1 MATSDPVNDGEVV
14 RQPGGHRVIFNSP
27 ERVAALTPLYQDER
41 FADGRPRVPD
51 EILERMRHVTND
63 EAWGVVERG
72 HDYHF
77 QFEGNWVNLHP
88 DRVLVG
94 RAVTVRMV
102 PLRPDLQGVVRELG
116 AAEGRSGGQNTW
128 VIDTLLPGD
137 VLVVDLFGKIED
149 GTFIGDNLGTAIH
162 ARAGTGLVVDG
173 GIRDLERVL
182 QLPDFN
188 VFCRGAHPSAIYEV
202 TLAEVNGPIR
212 IGNAT
217 VLPGDVVLGTR
228 EGVSFIPAHLAEE
241 VVQRS
246 EDVRQR
252 DIFGKSRIA
261 DGIYTSGQI
270 DVSDWAAEI
279 ENDYVAWCEAQGVE
293 ANPRRK

>member
-1 MATSDPVNDGEVV
+1 
-14 RQPGGHRVIFNSP
+14 VIFNSP
-27 ERVAALTPLYQDER
+27 ERVAALTPLSTHER

-72 HDYHF
+72 HNYHF

-102 PLRPDLQGVVRELG
+102 PLRPDLQEVVEGIG

-128 VIDTLLPGD
+128 VIDTLVLGD

-149 GTFIGDNLGTAIH
+149 GTFIGDNLGTAIA

-173 GIRDLERVL
+173 GIRDLERVY

-188 VFCRGAHPSAIYEV
+188 VFCRGVHPSAILDV

-217 VLPGDVVLGTR
+217 VMPGDIVLGAR
-228 EGVSFIPAHLAEE
+228 EGVSFIPPHLAEA
-241 VVQRS
+241 VVTRS

-252 DIFGKSRIA
+252 DVFGKSRIA

-270 DVSDWAAEI
+270 DVSTWAEEI
-279 ENDYVAWCEAQGVE
+279 EADYVAWCEEQGVE
-293 ANPRRK
+293 ANPRR

>member
-1 MATSDPVNDGEVV
+1 M
-14 RQPGGHRVIFNSP
+14 IFNSP
-27 ERVAALTPLYQDER
+27 ERITALTPLYQDER
-41 FADGRPRVPD
+41 VADGRPRVPD

-63 EAWGVVERG
+63 EAWGVVECG
-72 HDYHF
+72 HNYHF

-88 DRVLVG
+88 DHVLVG

-102 PLRPDLQGVVRELG
+102 PLRPDLHGVVERVG

-137 VLVVDLFGKIED
+137 VLVVDLFSKIED
-149 GTFIGDNLGTAIH
+149 GTFIGDNLGTAIA

-173 GIRDLERVL
+173 GIRDLERVY

-188 VFCRGAHPSAIYEV
+188 VFCRGVHPSAILDV
-202 TLAEVNGPIR
+202 TVVEVNGPVR

-217 VLPGDVVLGTR
+217 VMPGDVVLGAR
-228 EGVSFIPAHLAEE
+228 EGVTFVPPHLAEE
-241 VVQRS
+241 VVGRS

-252 DIFGKSRIA
+252 DVFGKRRIA
-261 DGIYTSGQI
+261 EGIYTSGQI
-270 DVSDWAAEI
+270 DVSTWAEEI
-279 ENDYVAWCEAQGVE
+279 EADYVAWRAEQDLEATPQ
-293 ANPRRK
+293 R

>member
-1 MATSDPVNDGEVV
+1 M
-14 RQPGGHRVIFNSP
+14 IFNSP
-27 ERVAALTPLYQDER
+27 ERIAALTPLSRHER
-41 FADGRPRVPD
+41 SADGRPCVPD

-77 QFEGNWVNLHP
+77 QFEGDWVNLHP

-102 PLRPDLQGVVRELG
+102 PLLHDLQSVVESEG
-116 AAEGRSGGQNTW
+116 ATEGRGGGQNTW

-149 GTFIGDNLGTAIH
+149 GTFIGDNLGTAIA

-173 GIRDLERVL
+173 GIRDLERVY

-188 VFCRGAHPSAIYEV
+188 VFCRGVHPSAILDV

-217 VLPGDVVLGTR
+217 VMPGDVVLGAR
-228 EGVSFIPAHLAEE
+228 EGVSFIPPHLAEE
-241 VVQRS
+241 VVTRS

-252 DIFGKSRIA
+252 DVFGKSRIA

-270 DVSDWAAEI
+270 DVSSWAEEI
-279 ENDYVAWCEAQGVE
+279 ESDYVNWSKEQELE
-293 ANPRRK
+293 ANPHR

>member
-1 MATSDPVNDGEVV
+1 M
-14 RQPGGHRVIFNSP
+14 IFNSP
-27 ERVAALTPLYQDER
+27 ERITALTPLYQDER
-41 FADGRPRVPD
+41 VADGRPRVPD
-51 EILERMRHVTND
+51 QILERMRHVTND

-72 HDYHF
+72 HNYHF

-88 DRVLVG
+88 DHVLVG

-102 PLRPDLQGVVRELG
+102 PLRPDLHGVVERVG

-137 VLVVDLFGKIED
+137 VLVVDLFSKIED
-149 GTFIGDNLGTAIH
+149 GTFIGDNLGTAIA

-173 GIRDLERVL
+173 GIRDLERVY

-188 VFCRGAHPSAIYEV
+188 VFCRGVHPSAILDV
-202 TLAEVNGPIR
+202 TVVEVNGPVR

-217 VLPGDVVLGTR
+217 VMPGDVVLGAR
-228 EGVSFIPAHLAEE
+228 EGVTFVPPHLAEE
-241 VVQRS
+241 VVRRS

-252 DIFGKSRIA
+252 DVFGKRRIA
-261 DGIYTSGQI
+261 EGIYTSGQI
-270 DVSDWAAEI
+270 DVSTWAEEI
-279 ENDYVAWCEAQGVE
+279 GADYVAWRAEQDLEASPQ
-293 ANPRRK
+293 R

>member
-1 MATSDPVNDGEVV
+1 M
-14 RQPGGHRVIFNSP
+14 IFNSP
-27 ERVAALTPLYQDER
+27 ERITALTPLYQDER
-41 FADGRPRVPD
+41 VADGRPRVPD

-72 HDYHF
+72 HNYHF

-88 DRVLVG
+88 DHVLVG

-102 PLRPDLQGVVRELG
+102 PLRPDLHGVVERVG

-149 GTFIGDNLGTAIH
+149 GTFIGDNLGTAIA

-173 GIRDLERVL
+173 GIRDLERVY

-188 VFCRGAHPSAIYEV
+188 VFCRGVHPSAILDV
-202 TLAEVNGPIR
+202 TVVEVNGPVR

-217 VLPGDVVLGTR
+217 VMPGDVVLGTR
-228 EGVSFIPAHLAEE
+228 EGVTFVPPHLAEE
-241 VVQRS
+241 VVGRS

-252 DIFGKSRIA
+252 DVFGKSRIA
-261 DGIYTSGQI
+261 EGIYTSGQI
-270 DVSDWAAEI
+270 DVSTWAEEI
-279 ENDYVAWCEAQGVE
+279 EADYVAWCAEQGRE
-293 ANPRRK
+293 ANPRR

>member
-1 MATSDPVNDGEVV
+1 
-14 RQPGGHRVIFNSP
+14 VIFNSA
-27 ERVAALTPLYQDER
+27 ERIAALTPLYEGER
-41 FADGRPRVPD
+41 SQDGRPRVPD
-51 EILERMRHVTND
+51 DILERMRLVTND
-63 EAWGVVERG
+63 EAWGVVERR

-77 QFEGNWVNLHP
+77 QFEGDWVNLHP
-88 DRVLVG
+88 ERVLVG

-102 PLRPDLQGVVRELG
+102 PLRHDFQGVVQEEG
-116 AAEGRSGGQNTW
+116 ARDGRSGGQNTW

-149 GTFIGDNLGTAIH
+149 GTFIGDNLGTAIK

-173 GIRDLERVL
+173 GIRDLERVN
-182 QLPDFN
+182 QLTDFN
-188 VFCRGAHPSAIYEV
+188 VFCRGVHPSAILDV

-217 VLPGDVVLGTR
+217 VMPGDVVLGAR
-228 EGVSFIPAHLAEE
+228 EGVSFIPPHLAAE

-252 DIFGKSRIA
+252 DVFGKSRIA

-270 DVSDWAAEI
+270 DVPDWAAEI
-279 ENDYVAWCEAQGVE
+279 EADYVTWCAEQGLE
-293 ANPRRK
+293 ANPRR

>member
-1 MATSDPVNDGEVV
+1 M
-14 RQPGGHRVIFNSP
+14 IFNSP
-27 ERVAALTPLYQDER
+27 ERIAALTPLYQDER
-41 FADGRPRVPD
+41 VADGRPRVPD
-51 EILERMRHVTND
+51 QILERMRHVTND

-72 HDYHF
+72 HNYHF

-88 DRVLVG
+88 DHVLVG

-102 PLRPDLQGVVRELG
+102 PLRPDLHGVVERVG

-137 VLVVDLFGKIED
+137 VLVVDLFSKIED
-149 GTFIGDNLGTAIH
+149 GTFIGDNLGTAIA

-173 GIRDLERVL
+173 GIRDLERVY

-188 VFCRGAHPSAIYEV
+188 VFCRGVHPSAILDV
-202 TLAEVNGPIR
+202 TVVEVNGPVR

-217 VLPGDVVLGTR
+217 VIPGDVVLGAR
-228 EGVSFIPAHLAEE
+228 EGVTFVPPHLAEE
-241 VVQRS
+241 VVRRS

-252 DIFGKSRIA
+252 DVFGKRRIA
-261 DGIYTSGQI
+261 EGIYTSGQI
-270 DVSDWAAEI
+270 DVSTWAEEI
-279 ENDYVAWCEAQGVE
+279 EADYVAWRAEQDLEASPQ
-293 ANPRRK
+293 R

>member
-1 MATSDPVNDGEVV
+1 M
-14 RQPGGHRVIFNSP
+14 IFNSP

-77 QFEGNWVNLHP
+77 QFEGNWINLHP

-102 PLRPDLQGVVRELG
+102 PLRPDLQDVVAGVG
-116 AAEGRSGGQNTW
+116 TAEGRTGGQNTW

-149 GTFIGDNLGTAIH
+149 GTFIGDNLGTAIA

-173 GIRDLERVL
+173 GIRDLERVY

-188 VFCRGAHPSAIYEV
+188 VFCRGVHPSAILDV
-202 TLAEVNGPIR
+202 TLVEVNGPIR
-212 IGNAT
+212 IGHAT
-217 VLPGDVVLGTR
+217 VMPGDVVLGAR
-228 EGVSFIPAHLAEE
+228 EGVTFVPPHLAEE
-241 VVQRS
+241 VVGRS

-252 DIFGKSRIA
+252 DVFGKSRIA
-261 DGIYTSGQI
+261 EGVYTSGQI
-270 DVSDWAAEI
+270 DVSTWAEEI
-279 ENDYVAWCEAQGVE
+279 EADYIAWCEEQGLE
-293 ANPRRK
+293 ANPRRSS

>member
-1 MATSDPVNDGEVV
+1 
-14 RQPGGHRVIFNSP
+14 VIFNSP
-27 ERVAALTPLYQDER
+27 EQVAALTPLNLHER
-41 FADGRPRVPD
+41 FPDGRPRVPD
-51 EILERMRHVTND
+51 DILERMRMVTND

-72 HDYHF
+72 HGYHF

-88 DRVLVG
+88 DRILVG

-102 PLRPDLQGVVRELG
+102 PLRHDFHGLVE
-116 AAEGRSGGQNTW
+116 AEGLRDGRSGGQNTW
-128 VIDTLLPGD
+128 VIDTLQPGD

-149 GTFIGDNLGTAIH
+149 GTFIGDNLGAAIA

-173 GIRDLERVL
+173 GIRDLERVY

-188 VFCRGAHPSAIYEV
+188 VFCRGVHPSAILDV

-217 VLPGDVVLGTR
+217 VLPGDVVLGAR
-228 EGVSFIPAHLAEE
+228 EGVSFIPPHLAEE
-241 VVQRS
+241 VVTRS

-252 DIFGKSRIA
+252 DVFGKRRIA

-270 DVSDWAAEI
+270 DVSVWADDI
-279 ENDYVAWCEAQGVE
+279 EADYVGWCEVQEVE
-293 ANPRRK
+293 ANPRR

>member
-1 MATSDPVNDGEVV
+1 M
-14 RQPGGHRVIFNSP
+14 IFNSP
-27 ERVAALTPLYQDER
+27 ERVAALSPLNTYDR
-41 FADGRPRVPD
+41 FPDGRPNVPD
-51 EILERMRHVTND
+51 DILRRMSLVTND
-63 EAWGVVERG
+63 EAWGVIERG
-72 HDYHF
+72 HGYHF
-77 QFEGNWVNLHP
+77 QFEGNWMNLHP

-94 RAVTVRMV
+94 RAVTARMV
-102 PLRPDLQGVVRELG
+102 PLRPDLQGVVQDIG
-116 AAEGRSGGQNTW
+116 ISEGRSGGQNTW
-128 VIDTLLPGD
+128 VIDTLSRGD

-212 IGNAT
+212 IGNTT

-228 EGVSFIPAHLAEE
+228 EGVSFIPAHLAAE

-252 DIFGKSRIA
+252 DVFGKSRIA
-261 DGIYTSGQI
+261 EGIYTSGQI
-270 DVSDWAAEI
+270 DVSEWAPEI
-279 ENDYVAWCEAQGVE
+279 EGDYVSWCEQQGLE

>member
-1 MATSDPVNDGEVV
+1 
-14 RQPGGHRVIFNSP
+14 VIFNSP
-27 ERVAALTPLYQDER
+27 ERIAALTPLYQHER
-41 FADGRPRVPD
+41 FTDGRPRVPD

-102 PLRPDLQGVVRELG
+102 PLRPDLQGVVQDLG

-149 GTFIGDNLGTAIH
+149 GTFIGDNLGTAIA

-173 GIRDLERVL
+173 GIRDLERVY

-188 VFCRGAHPSAIYEV
+188 VFCRGVHPSAILDV
-202 TLAEVNGPIR
+202 TAVEVNGPVR

-217 VLPGDVVLGTR
+217 VMPGDVVLGAR
-228 EGVSFIPAHLAEE
+228 EGVTFVPPHLAEE
-241 VVQRS
+241 VVGRS

-252 DIFGKSRIA
+252 DVFGKSRIA
-261 DGIYTSGQI
+261 EGIYTSGQI
-270 DVSDWAAEI
+270 DVSTWAEEI
-279 ENDYVAWCEAQGVE
+279 ESDYVGWCAEQGLE
-293 ANPRRK
+293 ANPRR